1 MRAKKNSSVRSILLF
16 YISVS
21 VTGWRAGGLVA
32 GRIIDWMITE
42 TLRVFG
48 IPDCGAASASAL
60 VGLS

>member
-1 MRAKKNSSVRSILLF
+1 M
-16 YISVS
+16 
-21 VTGWRAGGLVA
+21 A

-48 IPDCGAASASAL
+48 IPDCGAASVSAL